1 MTLKDMVCKN
11 SYDLYKYLKE
21 ELDNVNEDYEEVL
34 KDRKVIKKFL
44 FFKTVHYKES
54 GVINNPKSIYMKHKK
69 GEYGQHFLYI
79 QDYTDIHFY
88 KNELEDLIKKVN
100 KDYVIE
106 GNTFSSYSFE
116 IMREFILLYKLVE
129 SDNLNKDISDMIL
142 KGDK

>member
-11 SYDLYKYLKE
+11 SYDLYKYLKD
-21 ELDNVNEDYEEVL
+21 ELDNVNEDYKEVL

-69 GEYGQHFLYI
+69 GKYGQHFLYI
-79 QDYTDIHFY
+79 QDFTDIHFY
-88 KNELEDLIKKVN
+88 KNELEDLIKKIN
-100 KDYVIE
+100 NDYIIDGSE
-106 GNTFSSYSFE
+106 FSNYSFE
-116 IMREFILLYKLVE
+116 KMKEFIIEYKLIE
-129 SDNLNKDISDMIL
+129 TNNLNKDITNIIL